1 MALGRISGPML
12 LRDLERQGMDLSIDG
27 DLIYFDVNKR
37 RIGINTTKPN
47 VELDIHGSASI
58 TSELYVGEKITV
70 GNLYVLPT
78 EAPLPGQIL
87 AATGGSVSETT
98 WVGGFPLPLT
108 KRRHYQKKI
117 PTLLGYGTETFTA
130 ALGTASIVYS
140 VKVSRPVRVEVYGT
154 PAMNEPNPYTFVAT
168 PSHLIDDGTVILNDG
183 SSFQSR
189 QYSIFA
195 NLEDPPTQNVYVK
208 VTSIN
213 NHLAG
218 DPVDLEFFYFPAITD
233 QGSHM
238 DIYETDLPT
247 IGYYGKMGMIGAN
260 NAVYIY
266 GPIGWTKI
274 TTL

>member
-12 LRDLERQGMDLSIDG
+12 LRDLERQGMDLSVDG

-37 RIGINTTKPN
+37 RVGINTNKPN
-47 VELDIHGSASI
+47 VALDVHGSASV

-78 EAPLPGQIL
+78 EAPQPGQIL
-87 AATGGSVSETT
+87 AAVGGTVSETM

-108 KRRHYQKKI
+108 KRRNYEKKI
-117 PTLLGYGTETFTA
+117 DSLLGYGTATFTA
-130 ALGTASIVYS
+130 TLGTASIVYA

-168 PSHLIDDGTVILNDG
+168 PSHLVDDGTVILNDG

-208 VTSIN
+208 VTSIDSY
-213 NHLAG
+213 LAG
-218 DPVDLEFFYFPAITD
+218 DPVILNFFYFPAITD

-247 IGYYGKMGMIGAN
+247 VAYYGKMGMLGSN
-260 NAVYIY
+260 NAVYIF
-266 GPIGWTKI
+266 GPIGWSKI